1 MSAKEHDHLRR
12 LRRGLAIQGVLVV
25 LLVGAMIYYGYT
37 LTAEPPVRHAWDET
51 RDLRTPSG
59 RLVGH
64 WEMVSEVPQDVQQL
78 YFGSVN
84 AEGKGTTH
92 IVLANGVSKE
102 MEYRLTREVRGGQI
116 LEFVCLSGSNVVR
129 DVKMTLPPSGQNAIY
144 EFVYFDRPQKRPL
157 RYKGPQISP

>member
-1 MSAKEHDHLRR
+1 
-12 LRRGLAIQGVLVV
+12 
-25 LLVGAMIYYGYT
+25 
-37 LTAEPPVRHAWDET
+37 
-51 RDLRTPSG
+51 
-59 RLVGH
+59 
-64 WEMVSEVPQDVQQL
+64 
-78 YFGSVN
+78 
-84 AEGKGTTH
+84 
-92 IVLANGVSKE
+92 